1 MSLRR
6 WVVDRSLGI
15 FFLALFL
22 LSWIGQLV
30 VQWFEYV
37 DDQQE
42 LSAQAE
48 FWSSEFW
55 VVFWQATFE
64 NWQSEFLQLSAFVIA
79 AAYLVYK
86 GSSESG
92 DSDERIEAKLDAL
105 LRERGVD
112 PAVVDDAMQEMY
124 KPTAKERAL
133 RGRASTA
140 PWN

>member
-37 DDQQE
+37 DDQQQ

-64 NWQSEFLQLSAFVIA
+64 NWQSEFLQLFSFVVFSALLIHH
-79 AAYLVYK
+79 
-86 GSSESG
+86 GSAESKDG
-92 DSDERIEAKLDAL
+92 TDRIEQTVKRIESRLDEA
-105 LRERGVD
+105 GI
-112 PAVVDDAMQEMY
+112 
-124 KPTAKERAL
+124 
-133 RGRASTA
+133 ASPGA
-140 PWN
+140 SSS